1 MLKDVNK
8 YKLTL
13 SSIII
18 VYYAAITAWPIL
30 YNIYLSFTKSN
41 LLEGSKFVGFKNYVF
56 LINDPVFWVSLW
68 HNIFYILIMV
78 PAGIFISL
86 IVAAL
91 IYKTYGVVKK
101 IYTAL
106 FFAPVVT
113 SMVAVSLLWSL
124 LYFPKIGFFSVVLT
138 KLFNLPPQLFLADP
152 KIALLCIIIMDIWK
166 DTGLRAVILLAGMG
180 EIPDSLYEA
189 SKIDGAS
196 QLSQFFKITIPL
208 LRPQILFLAA
218 IYSINALRVFAPIY
232 MMTGNPPGGPANST
246 KTLAIQMY
254 QEAFRSLRF
263 GYGAVISLVIFILL
277 FGIVLVEI
285 RSFQQQWEY

>member
-1 MLKDVNK
+1 MFKKLSK
-8 YKLTL
+8 YQITF
-13 SSIII
+13 SSLI
-18 VYYAAITAWPIL
+18 VAYYAVVTVWPIL
-30 YNIYLSFTKSN
+30 YNLYLSFTKSN
-41 LLEGSKFVGFKNYVF
+41 LLEGTKFVGLKNYAF
-56 LINDPVFWVSLW
+56 MISDPVFWLSLR
-68 HNIFYILIMV
+68 HNVYYILIMV

-86 IVAAL
+86 VIAAL
-91 IYKTYGVVKK
+91 IYRTHGTIKK

-113 SMVAVSLLWSL
+113 SMVAVSLLWTL
-124 LYFPKIGFFSVVLT
+124 LYFPKVGFFSVVLNR
-138 KLFNLPPQLFLADP
+138 LFNLPPQLFLANP
-152 KIALLCIIIMDIWK
+152 KTALLCIIIMDIWK

-196 QLSQFFKITIPL
+196 HVRQFFKITIPL

-263 GYGAVISLVIFILL
+263 GYGASISMVIFILL

-285 RSFQQQWEY
+285 KSLQQQWDF

>member
-41 LLEGSKFVGFKNYVF
+41 LLEGSKFVGFKNYAF

-189 SKIDGAS
+189 SIIDGAS

>member
-180 EIPDSLYEA
+180 EVPDSLYEA
-189 SKIDGAS
+189 SIIDGAS

>member
-91 IYKTYGVVKK
+91 IYKTYGVAKK